1 MYYFSKNYNI
11 EKIYNENLK
20 KLQESHK
27 VEINKLSTYIKKV
40 QKENYELKQYIDE
53 LSTKLRD
60 IKTDYIEKDATIK
73 LLHKTKDLALQETA
87 QAFDKVDKIYK
98 LYEKTK
104 DELTEFKKE
113 NERLKQRLENI
124 ASQEKQTQLTEEEL
138 RNIVADAL
146 SSLLYGE
153 MNLDEE

>member
-113 NERLKQRLENI
+113 NEKLKQRLENI